1 MIYQS
6 RRGVV
11 YNLDKF
17 ISFEVRGNTASGPEG
32 QRSEYSLVATTENNA
47 EIILYSGTHSEAEK
61 ECNDEM
67 LEIRRVLSKPLMV
80 DLNHHTVNA
89 LRRQR

>member
-6 RRGVV
+6 RGGVV

-67 LEIRRVLSKPLMV
+67 IEIRRVLLKPFLV
-80 DLNHHTVNA
+80 NLPQNTVNA
-89 LRRQR
+89 LRKQR